1 MKYTPPTTD
10 DLQVIRK
17 DLGLTQSEMAEF
29 IHVAG
34 GQQWRKYTGGKNP
47 RHMSFH
53 MLFFLAAKLT
63 MDRDELDRVY
73 KKMVELGAT
82 IEIE

>member
-1 MKYTPPTTD
+1 MKYTPPTPD
-10 DLQVIRK
+10 DLRAIRD
-17 DLGLTQSEMAEF
+17 DLDLTQSEMADF

-53 MLFFLAAKLT
+53 MFFFLAAKLCLS
-63 MDRDELDRVY
+63 DKEFDHVY

-82 IEIE
+82 IETD